1 MNKKW
6 LLLPALAASLLAST
20 AGPEV
25 SYAADAAYAQLTYN
39 NGGTISM
46 GSSDAA
52 LIKNGV
58 SYFSASVAMT
68 AGLELTWDKSGK
80 RAQFS
85 GWDKSI
91 AVRIGSRTGMVD
103 GRQVDMG
110 GAAFMYNKQLYMPAQ
125 FLVSAL
131 GGGKVRWNPEKKVL
145 LANGLQLFRGYTET
159 FNGVKY
165 GVSKDTGELA
175 VLSSGGKKRTLANL
189 GNSLDLVDFEF
200 ERTPG
205 GLLLMKIRNNYGEPH
220 INNQWFTLLLKNGSV
235 IRKSEVGF
243 RASFGE
249 PAVKWNGKF
258 LLNDGKQLR
267 IVEDGSGKVTETI
280 DLAKLIG
287 PQPNPDLPSVIAGSA
302 TYNVEGF
309 DQDVALIRRGNNG
322 FLTLVLRGTEER
334 IELYKNFF
342 TKERQQ
348 EVELNDAMFPGDG
361 LRYTGR
367 KGDILTFTAYSL
379 SGGKEQKF
387 TFDLSKH

>member
-6 LLLPALAASLLAST
+6 LILPALAASLLAST
-20 AGPEV
+20 VVPEV
-25 SYAADAAYAQLTYN
+25 SYAADAAYAQLTYK
-39 NGGTISM
+39 NGGTLSM

-58 SYFSASVAMT
+58 SYFSASVALT

-91 AVRIGSRTGMVD
+91 TVRIGSRTGTVD
-103 GRQVDMG
+103 GRQVNMG
-110 GAAFMYNKQLYMPAQ
+110 GTPFMYNKQLYIPAQ
-125 FLVSAL
+125 FLVSAM
-131 GGGKVRWNPEKKVL
+131 GGGTVRWNPEKKVL
-145 LANGLQLFRGYTET
+145 LANGLQLFRSYTET

-175 VLSSGGKKRTLANL
+175 VLSPGGKKRTLANL
-189 GNSLDLVDFEF
+189 GTQLDVVDFEF

-220 INNQWFTLLLKNGSV
+220 INNQWVTLLLKNGSV
-235 IRKSEVGF
+235 IRKSDVGF
-243 RASFGE
+243 RATFGE

-258 LLNDGKQLR
+258 LLGDGKQLR
-267 IVEDGSGKVTETI
+267 IVEDGTGKVTETI

-287 PQPNPDLPSVIAGSA
+287 PQPNPDLPSVTVGDA

-309 DQDVALIRRGNNG
+309 DQDFALVRRGNNG
-322 FLTLVLRGTEER
+322 FLTLVLRKTGER
-334 IELYKNFF
+334 IELYKTFF
-342 TKERQQ
+342 PKERQQ
-348 EVELNDAMFPGDG
+348 EIETNDAMFPGDG
-361 LRYTGR
+361 LRYQGR
-367 KGDILTFTAYSL
+367 KGNILTFTAYSL